1 VSPRALPVRQAPPR
15 QAARPSDCWHVSPRR
30 HRWTRTPPAR
40 CASTAGRVT
49 STSDL
54 LGGTTS
60 YLVDNSAFA
69 RADQPAVAPLW
80 IQRTGA
86 RPPLL
91 VRAVRARGALLESE
105 PRGDDTRRSTTSV
118 GGSPPRALRVGV
130 GRVPLRAL
138 RRDINARLGQFSEEE
153 AVPVHEDVV
162 ATLDRAMAA
171 AGKPALK
178 PMGGSPAP
186 SSGRGASG
194 SRARHSMWSSW

>member
-1 VSPRALPVRQAPPR
+1 MWQIIEARQDFGSTERMVAE
-15 QAARPSDCWHVSPRR
+15 SDLEER
-30 HRWTRTPPAR
+30 PAR
-40 CASTAGRVT
+40 
-49 STSDL
+49 L
-54 LGGTTS
+54 
-60 YLVDNSAFA
+60 
-69 RADQPAVAPLW
+69 ADAYYGCYPEEIDA
-80 IQRTGA
+80 
-86 RPPLL
+86 L
-91 VRAVRARGALLESE
+91 VRRNRRSLEEWRGALLESE

-153 AVPVHEDVV
+153 AVPVHEDVG

-178 PMGGSPAP
+178 PMRGSPAP